1 MSYRESSFYVSQMHD
16 TAFSDSVEVTVNVT
30 YIPPGNVCKWF
41 WSQLHSSLHLHIDC
55 IRCALVAFPQSFA
68 YNERMAK
75 KFKIKAD
82 EAARLAKTRKRLSK
96 NAASEDAVDAI
107 DGIVHSAMDL
117 SPPGRSSIV
126 LSIFFFMNKFAFNRS
141 IIELLITVRC
151 NRTNWFAPSLWSW
164 LLWMKL
170 LNVEVLKSLLSKNP
184 FIWIL

>member
-1 MSYRESSFYVSQMHD
+1 M
-16 TAFSDSVEVTVNVT
+16 
-30 YIPPGNVCKWF
+30 
-41 WSQLHSSLHLHIDC
+41 
-55 IRCALVAFPQSFA
+55 AFPQSFA

-96 NAASEDAVDAI
+96 NAVSEDAVDAI

-126 LSIFFFMNKFAFNRS
+126 LSIFFFMNTFAVNRS

-151 NRTNWFAPSLWSW
+151 GRTN
-164 LLWMKL
+164 
-170 LNVEVLKSLLSKNP
+170 
-184 FIWIL
+184 